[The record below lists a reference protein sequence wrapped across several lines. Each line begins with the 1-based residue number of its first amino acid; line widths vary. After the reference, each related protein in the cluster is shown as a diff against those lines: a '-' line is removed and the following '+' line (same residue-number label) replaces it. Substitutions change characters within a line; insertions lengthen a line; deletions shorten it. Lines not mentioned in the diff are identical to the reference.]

1 MPRGRCARI
10 ARLGL
15 LCYGVQMDVIGRP
28 DLHDMD
34 AIVLAGGQSVRMG
47 VPKAHLPFGDS
58 TLIETVIATLRPLF
72 RTVYV
77 VGREHEPLA
86 GLAVTALT
94 DDRDDGG
101 PLVGLARGL
110 SVSDAPWCFLVGC
123 DMPFLSPQ
131 VIGRMA
137 SLLDGCDVLAADVE
151 GRMQPLHAFYSAR
164 CLPKA
169 MELLDGG
176 DTSLKGLL
184 AACKVRSVDGSE
196 FLDLDPELTSFR
208 DLDTEDEYRAAR
220 RIVKR

>member
-1 MPRGRCARI
+1 
-10 ARLGL
+10 
-15 LCYGVQMDVIGRP
+15 MDVIGPP

-47 VPKAHLPFGDS
+47 VPKARLPFGDS
-58 TLIETVIATLRPLF
+58 TLLETVIGTLRPLF

-77 VGREHEPLA
+77 VGRDHEPLTD
-86 GLAVTALT
+86 LAVTALT
-94 DDRDDGG
+94 DDRDDRG

-110 SVSDAPWCFLVGC
+110 SESDAPWCFLVGC

-137 SLLDGCDVLAADVE
+137 GLLDGCDVLAADVE
-151 GRMQPLHAFYSAR
+151 GRLQPLHAFYSTA

-169 MELLDGG
+169 MELLGGG
-176 DTSLKGLL
+176 DTSLKGLI

-196 FLDLDPELTSFR
+196 FLDLDPELTSFM
-208 DLDTEDEYRAAR
+208 DLDSEEEYISALRIAGHAGPPKPGHEQGAA
-220 RIVKR
+220 KG

>member
-1 MPRGRCARI
+1 
-10 ARLGL
+10 
-15 LCYGVQMDVIGRP
+15 MDVIGRP

-58 TLIETVIATLRPLF
+58 TLIETVVAVLRPLF

-77 VGREHEPLA
+77 VGRDHEPLTD
-86 GLAVTALT
+86 LAVTALT
-94 DDRDDGG
+94 DDRDDRG

-110 SVSDAPWCFLVGC
+110 SASDASWCFLVGC

-137 SLLDGCDVLAADVE
+137 SLLDDCDVLAASVE
-151 GRMQPLHAFYSAR
+151 GHVQPLHAFYSTA
-164 CLPKA
+164 CLPA
-169 MELLDGG
+169 ALRPLDEG

-184 AACKVRSVDGSE
+184 AACKVRSVDGSD
-196 FLDLDPELTSFR
+196 FLDLNPELTSFM

-220 RIVKR
+220 RIVER